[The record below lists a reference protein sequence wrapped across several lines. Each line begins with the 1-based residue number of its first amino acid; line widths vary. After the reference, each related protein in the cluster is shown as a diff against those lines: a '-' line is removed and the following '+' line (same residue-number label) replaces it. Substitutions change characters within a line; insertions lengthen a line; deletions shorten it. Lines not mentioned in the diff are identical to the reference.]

1 MVAAEAAAVGPA
13 EAFLVGVVA
22 LVAAE
27 PEGVGDMRAR
37 DFIEQIDR
45 AKIVEAVRVAEARSS
60 GEIRVFITRKDVSD
74 PVEEARNHF
83 HSLGMAKTV
92 QRNGILLLVAPR
104 TQRFAIWGDTGI
116 HDKCGTETWEA
127 LAAQMAHQF
136 KAGNYTDGI
145 AGAVEQAGGFLAQ
158 HFPRKA
164 GDKNELS
171 DEVAGD

>member
-1 MVAAEAAAVGPA
+1 MAVAV
-13 EAFLVGVVA
+13 

-27 PEGVGDMRAR
+27 QEGVGDMRAR

-45 AKIVEAVRVAEARSS
+45 EKVAGAIRLAEARSS

-83 HSLGMAKTV
+83 HSLGMAKTAE
-92 QRNGILLLVAPR
+92 RNGILLLVAPR

-116 HDKCGTETWEA
+116 HEKCGTEAWQA
-127 LAAQMAHQF
+127 LAVQMARQF
-136 KAGNYTDGI
+136 KAGNFTEGI
-145 AGAVEQAGGFLAQ
+145 VGALEQAGGFLAR

-164 GDKNELS
+164 ADKNELS